1 MACLKRRE
9 TLFPVGNAQDGKML
23 AMARFPL

>member
-23 AMARFPL
+23 AIERFGL